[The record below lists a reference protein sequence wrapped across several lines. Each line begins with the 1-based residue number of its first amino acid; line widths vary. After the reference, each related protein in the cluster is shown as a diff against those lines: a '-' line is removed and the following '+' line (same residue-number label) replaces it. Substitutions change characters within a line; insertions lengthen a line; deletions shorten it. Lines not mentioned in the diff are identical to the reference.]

1 MRVVR
6 DLLSYYCSY
15 TIKKRHV
22 LPSLRPPHHHYHE
35 KTVFYSNL
43 GNPSPYHDSLSFC
56 VSLFLSLSL
65 RSGTV
70 SVRRKLQRKSNYRL
84 RVKASIDNVIS
95 GYVMVIIRVTSAQKR
110 RPQPRV
116 DQGLKFP
123 SPIYSVIIPCS
134 MVVGQTILHLRVE
147 NSKHLKNSTVRYRLQ
162 SIDPFHGKP
171 HFSLH
176 PAKGF
181 LRISRE
187 LTELVSGDKA
197 SSFVL
202 QVVAQTQEKPN
213 VFEST
218 QVSVV
223 VVPDY
228 AGNGFVKS
236 SMAAVKNKSAAVD
249 RSERLRSQ
257 KNETFSDDFKSPLRS
272 TEFSVHRMFR
282 RPSTEAQKI
291 SKADLQFNKIIGEIK
306 REIATQLIGNL
317 LLVFLKFLL
326 QNFLIPL

>member
-1 MRVVR
+1 M
-6 DLLSYYCSY
+6 
-15 TIKKRHV
+15 
-22 LPSLRPPHHHYHE
+22 
-35 KTVFYSNL
+35 
-43 GNPSPYHDSLSFC
+43 
-56 VSLFLSLSL
+56 SLFLPLSL

-84 RVKASIDNVIS
+84 RVEARIDNAIS

-110 RPQPRV
+110 RPQPSG

-147 NSKHLKNSTVRYRLQ
+147 KSKHLKNSTVRYRLQ

-187 LTELVSGDKA
+187 LTELVSGDKP

-202 QVVAQTQEKPN
+202 QVVARTQEKPN

-257 KNETFSDDFKSPLRS
+257 KNETFQSDDFKSPLRS
-272 TEFSVHRMFR
+272 REFSLHRMFR

-317 LLVFLKFLL
+317 LLV
-326 QNFLIPL
+326 LI

>member
-1 MRVVR
+1 M
-6 DLLSYYCSY
+6 
-15 TIKKRHV
+15 
-22 LPSLRPPHHHYHE
+22 
-35 KTVFYSNL
+35 
-43 GNPSPYHDSLSFC
+43 
-56 VSLFLSLSL
+56 SLFLPLSL

-70 SVRRKLQRKSNYRL
+70 SVRRKLQGKSNYRL
-84 RVKASIDNVIS
+84 RVEARIDNVIS

-110 RPQPRV
+110 RPQPRG

-147 NSKHLKNSTVRYRLQ
+147 KSKHLKNSTVRYRLQ

-187 LTELVSGDKA
+187 LTELVSGDKP

-202 QVVAQTQEKPN
+202 QVVARTQEKPN

-257 KNETFSDDFKSPLRS
+257 KNETFQSDDFKSPLRS
-272 TEFSVHRMFR
+272 REFSLHRMFR
-282 RPSTEAQKI
+282 QPSTEAQKI

-317 LLVFLKFLL
+317 LLVLIYSSFSKTSLFHYKLL
-326 QNFLIPL
+326 P